1 LPLPKFLKNFN
12 VQINGFDYKLRAEE
26 ITLPK
31 IKVKTEEFQAS
42 TMHGPLEVGVS
53 LEKLESTLKLLEI
66 PSEILLS
73 TGFSVGGNVTTLVT
87 GARQRQGA
95 DAEPLTSV
103 MQGWIKGL
111 DFGTWKAGDIKAAN
125 LTIEMAVYRYSF
137 MLDDIP
143 LINIDLENGIQFIS
157 GVDYGD
163 TIRKSLKV

>member
-12 VQINGFDYKLRAEE
+12 VQVNGFNYKLRAEE

-42 TMHGPLEVGVS
+42 AMHGPLEIGVS

-66 PSEILLS
+66 PSEILLA
-73 TGFSVGGNVTTLVT
+73 TGFSVGGYVTTLVT
-87 GARQRQGA
+87 GARQPQGG
-95 DAEPLTSV
+95 DAEPLTAL

-111 DFGTWKAGDIKAAN
+111 DFGTWKPGDPKAAN
-125 LTIEMAVYRYSF
+125 LTIEMAVNRYSF
-137 MLDDIP
+137 SIGDIP

-157 GVDYGD
+157 GADYGSS
-163 TIRKSLKV
+163 IRKALRT